1 MADFP
6 IQDEKL
12 TALNGKIVIITGMK
26 LPCDRPT
33 SHPPSD
39 IIVEL

>member
-12 TALNGKIVIITGMK
+12 TALDGKVVIITGMK
-26 LPCDRPT
+26 LPYDRWARHLP
-33 SHPPSD
+33 
-39 IIVEL
+39 L

>member
-12 TALNGKIVIITGMK
+12 TALDGKVVIITGMK
-26 LPCDRPT
+26 LPYDRRT
-33 SHPPSD
+33 SHFPQ
-39 IIVEL
+39 